1 MDFANYMARVP
12 ICIQRA
18 RELLQ
23 FLQAYGSP
31 LFSLPENFNYFSFCI
46 QFTNQ
51 SFGLHIS
58 CDPEAPYVCYVTSLC
73 DSQGNYLFYN
83 DLHGYGYHDD
93 APRFDTVEELL
104 EEILR
109 LESIGLPSS

>member
-1 MDFANYMARVP
+1 MDFGNYMARVP

-23 FLQAYGSP
+23 FLQEYGSP
-31 LFSLPENFNYFSFCI
+31 LFSVPENVSYYCFCI

-51 SFGLHIS
+51 SFGVNIS
-58 CDPEAPYVCYVTSLC
+58 CNPDVPYVCYDTALC
-73 DSQGNYLFYN
+73 DAQGNYLFYN
-83 DLHGYGYHDD
+83 DLHMYEYYEGD
-93 APRFDTVEELL
+93 RFDTVEELL